1 MPTMK
6 PARWEGTSKK
16 ALRAFPDDA
25 RARSGYE
32 VYRVQLGLDPTDWK
46 PMISAGEGVREIRV
60 RTGREHRLLYVA
72 RFAEAVYVLHVFEK
86 KTRKTS
92 RADIE
97 IGKTRYRELVARR
110 SLEAE
115 KSRRK

>member
-1 MPTMK
+1 MK
-6 PARWEGTSKK
+6 PVLWEGTSRKD
-16 ALRAFPDDA
+16 LRAFPDDA

-32 VYRVQLGLDPTDWK
+32 VYRVELGVEPTDWK
-46 PMISAGEGVREIRV
+46 PMTSVGEGVREIRV
-60 RTGREHRLLYVA
+60 RTGREHRLLYVTK
-72 RFAEAVYVLHVFEK
+72 FAEAVYVLHAFEK
-86 KTRKTS
+86 KTRKTA

-110 SLEAE
+110 SRQAD